1 MTKESV
7 LSSSVARKRAEI
19 VAIARQLFF
28 QAGYAGTSMSQ
39 IAAAVGGSKT
49 TLYNHFQSK
58 EQLLLA
64 IVDSVVEAGG
74 SVYDTSVE
82 PSEFRAWLAW
92 FGVATVKRITS
103 PDYISLQRLA
113 AAEALRF
120 PDIGKAFDDAIAP
133 GYRMAA
139 GIFANAMDA
148 GVLRRA
154 DPAIAIEQFLE
165 MCAGWVLRRTI
176 WNIQPAPSE
185 SEIEQS
191 VAAAVSAFMDGY
203 AARNSP

>member
-1 MTKESV
+1 MSKAYNMPGWRVGLCVTNAQFIQWILKVQSNIES
-7 LSSSVARKRAEI
+7 
-19 VAIARQLFF
+19 
-28 QAGYAGTSMSQ
+28 GT
-39 IAAAVGGSKT
+39 
-49 TLYNHFQSK
+49 
-58 EQLLLA
+58 
-64 IVDSVVEAGG
+64 
-74 SVYDTSVE
+74 
-82 PSEFRAWLAW
+82 FR
-92 FGVATVKRITS
+92 GI
-103 PDYISLQRLA
+103 QLA

>member
-64 IVDSVVEAGG
+64 VVDSVVEAGG

-120 PDIGKAFDDAIAP
+120 PDIGKAFDDASRRDIAWP
-133 GYRMAA
+133 PVFSPTQWTPPCCVAPTRRSQSSSFWKCAPDGFSGARS
-139 GIFANAMDA
+139 GTSSR
-148 GVLRRA
+148 RRA
-154 DPAIAIEQFLE
+154 NPRSNR
-165 MCAGWVLRRTI
+165 V
-176 WNIQPAPSE
+176 
-185 SEIEQS
+185 
-191 VAAAVSAFMDGY
+191 
-203 AARNSP
+203 

>member
-1 MTKESV
+1 M
-7 LSSSVARKRAEI
+7 
-19 VAIARQLFF
+19 AIARQLFF

-39 IAAAVGGSKT
+39 IASAVGGSKT

-64 IVDSVVEAGG
+64 VVDGVVEAGG
-74 SVYDTSVE
+74 DVYDTSAQ

-103 PDYISLQRLA
+103 PDYIALQRLA

-120 PDIGKAFDDAIAP
+120 PDIGKAFDDAITP

-139 GIFANAMDA
+139 GIFGEAMDA
-148 GVLRRA
+148 GLLRRA
-154 DPAIAIEQFLE
+154 DPAVAIEQFLE
-165 MCAGWVLRRTI
+165 MCAGWLLRRTI

-185 SEIEQS
+185 SEIEKS
-191 VAAAVSAFMDGY
+191 VDAAVSAFMDGY
-203 AARNSP
+203 AAKNSP